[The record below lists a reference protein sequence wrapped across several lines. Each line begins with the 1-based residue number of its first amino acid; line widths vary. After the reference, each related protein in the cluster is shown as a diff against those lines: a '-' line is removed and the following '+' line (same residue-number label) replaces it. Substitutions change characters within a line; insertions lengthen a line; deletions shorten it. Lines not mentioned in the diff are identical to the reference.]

1 MLYSMWQMYI
11 IQALEFPSWTKLTL
25 TELCNPV
32 SFIFTYTPKPE
43 KKCVFM
49 FVCVK
54 HIKNRKVNPFELA
67 ARLAT
72 GWINIH
78 VRGNWYTPFSSRR
91 ASRGK
96 NSSYTMDRD
105 GLLLRLSEMW
115 ASSSLQ
121 PVPWTDH
128 SPKLTQWL
136 KHTHTHSLFFQNSLQ
151 LTNVCVISLIMLWT

>member
-1 MLYSMWQMYI
+1 MYTWPRYCHLYHRQSSDSQNSKTQRLLFSPTP
-11 IQALEFPSWTKLTL
+11 QAWKM
-25 TELCNPV
+25 CV
-32 SFIFTYTPKPE
+32 S
-43 KKCVFM
+43 M

-54 HIKNRKVNPFELA
+54 HIKNCKVNPFELA

-78 VRGNWYTPFSSRR
+78 VRGNWYTPFSARR

-105 GLLLRLSEMW
+105 GLLLKLSEMW

-121 PVPWTDH
+121 SVPWTDH
-128 SPKLTQWL
+128 SPQLTHWL
-136 KHTHTHSLFFQNSLQ
+136 KHTHSLFFPSELITTHISRPFFLQ
-151 LTNVCVISLIMLWT
+151 INKH

>member
-1 MLYSMWQMYI
+1 M
-11 IQALEFPSWTKLTL
+11 ALILSPPSWLLLIL
-25 TELCNPV
+25 TELHNPV

-43 KKCVFM
+43 KMCVSL

-54 HIKNRKVNPFELA
+54 HIKNRKVNPFEQA

-78 VRGNWYTPFSSRR
+78 VRGNWYTPFSARR

-121 PVPWTDH
+121 SVPWTDH
-128 SPKLTQWL
+128 SPQLTHWL
-136 KHTHTHSLFFQNSLQ
+136 KHTQCATSFRTHYNSQ
-151 LTNVCVISLIMLWT
+151 ISRSFCFAKE